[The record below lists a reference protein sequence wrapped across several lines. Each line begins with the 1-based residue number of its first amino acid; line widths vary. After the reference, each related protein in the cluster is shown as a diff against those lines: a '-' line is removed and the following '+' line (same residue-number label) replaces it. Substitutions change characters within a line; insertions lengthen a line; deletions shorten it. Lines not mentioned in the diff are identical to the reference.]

1 MPKGE
6 VPEIPSYLQESVSS
20 AEAYEQDARREFQ
33 IKDYARKR
41 QIPEVSMQTNETV
54 RRYVTVLRD
63 TDAARERLGRFEATD
78 FVKESDPVA
87 HERMGQ
93 ASLLYAAERVI
104 LEEGFQAHLA
114 GGVDLPARPIDIDPV
129 RGDSITRR
137 LSEVA
142 QPFGLSVDVPEGW
155 EDEYEHAIWTG
166 AVKSV
171 RPTPPPVEGLWTG
184 APFTSGQEEPWQRA
198 DGRNHLWYWPDWPNE
213 RHDREHLQALGEE
226 ATRQGVDPDQP
237 QTDPVM
243 HTLLTGILYGRQLV
257 AETEDLE
264 GLPPAPGMTP
274 SAQERL
280 RRVAPLNR
288 LAVEVLEDGVHPGTM
303 TREHFAVGLVPV
315 LGSYGLR
322 LRSRQM

>member
-1 MPKGE
+1 MSKS
-6 VPEIPSYLQESVSS
+6 EIPQYLRESVRS
-20 AEAYEQDARREFQ
+20 AGAYEQDARRDFQ
-33 IKDYARKR
+33 ISDYARKR
-41 QIPEVSMQTNETV
+41 QIPEMSMQTNETV

-63 TDAARERLGRFEATD
+63 VDAAQVRLGRLEAKE
-78 FVKESDPVA
+78 FVKEADPLA

-93 ASLLYAAERVI
+93 ASLLYAAEEMI
-104 LEEGFQAHLA
+104 LEEGLQSHLA
-114 GGVDLPARPIDIDPV
+114 GGVDMPTRPIDIDPI
-129 RGDSITRR
+129 RGNSSLTGLLDHA
-137 LSEVA
+137 A
-142 QPFGLSVDVPEGW
+142 QPYGLSVAVPEGW
-155 EDEYEHAIWTG
+155 RQRRFRAITQG
-166 AVKSV
+166 LEPH
-171 RPTPPPVEGLWTG
+171 RPTPDPVQGVWIG
-184 APFTSGQEEPWQRA
+184 APFTTGQDEPWQRA
-198 DGRNHLWYWPDWPNE
+198 DGLNHLWYWPDWPNE